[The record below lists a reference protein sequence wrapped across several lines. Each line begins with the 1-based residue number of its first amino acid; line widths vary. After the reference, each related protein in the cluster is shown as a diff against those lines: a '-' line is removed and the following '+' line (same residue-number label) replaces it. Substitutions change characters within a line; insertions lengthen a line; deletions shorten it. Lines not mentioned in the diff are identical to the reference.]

1 MGNSSYQEAKLQL
14 IKMFNKPSDFRHVIF
29 WYDET
34 QTFIEEIKNDSFE
47 NAKVVVY
54 ENNPFSIKT
63 LLEIEDKESNYLIY
77 FPCKRPSD
85 VENWL
90 LDTLLYSEEYYADV
104 VALTMRNLGLETSKL
119 REVIQRHLNYFESK
133 QRIAD
138 LNKRAPISDDMSP
151 EELELNMMAS
161 LVKADYPKIDYI
173 LLEVIFDYESGKK
186 YKELEKYNFKGEFW
200 TAVSEQFYYSGEENI
215 DTLIR
220 SFLMTAVSQ
229 NKNLQIDS
237 PLWNKLIIKES
248 PESVLFFCNVILK
261 KDRRYEELQEE
272 YEKKLRIE
280 ELIKSRGI
288 DTLASSDEFKAF
300 DRHIIKIITNSLVDG
315 SYDFDFYLKVIEDY
329 RRTTQWYGEFENEY
343 DFLRYA
349 IQLKKTADIAIE
361 QDLAPSDYIEKYC
374 NEYHLVDNNY
384 RHAINAF
391 SKIQEPDDNQMA
403 LVTDI
408 DNTYENKF
416 LSKLGGTFSRSL
428 KTIEPHYG
436 FGSVELSKYFF
447 KNRMNRLAKKQ
458 FIIIS
463 DALRYEVG
471 AELVKQLN
479 RVDKFNGLAK
489 IDYQIT
495 TLPSITMFGMAS
507 LLPNESISYE
517 NKQVMVDGKPT
528 NGTDNRD
535 KILKSKNANYAAI
548 QYADIMKMNKEE
560 LRRYMEDKTLVYI
573 YHDTIDNAG
582 EHVLDVFGACD
593 TAIKEIIDLVRK
605 LYNTLQISN
614 YLVTSDH
621 GFIYRNKKI
630 DASNKYNSF
639 AGLGLDDY
647 SQRYAVVNDDI
658 ELNDSNVFDMEYLG
672 GCNQKV
678 YTPYSY
684 DLYRKAGGGIQYIHG
699 GSSLQELVTPI
710 ITLSEMRS
718 RATDKVAEPVKV
730 RLKTATHKIMNKSFS
745 LQFEQCEKVDGKKT
759 PATIMVYFVDE
770 EHNEISEK
778 KILIAN
784 KTTDNPLERVIDMR
798 FLLKN
803 QTYDRNKRY
812 YLVMEDN
819 DTGEEIES
827 IQFVIDIIGFKMF

>member
-1 MGNSSYQEAKLQL
+1 MNDSSYQEAKLQL

-34 QTFIEEIKNDSFE
+34 QTFVEEIKNDSFD
-47 NAKVVVY
+47 NAKVIIY

-63 LLEIEDKESNYLIY
+63 LLEIEDKKSNYLIY
-77 FPCKRPSD
+77 FPCKKPSD

-119 REVIQRHLNYFESK
+119 REVIQRHLNFFESK

-138 LNKRAPISDDMSP
+138 LVKKYPITDELNP

-161 LVKADYPKIDYI
+161 LVKANYPKIDHI
-173 LLEVIFDYESGKK
+173 LVEIIFDVDSGKK
-186 YKELEKYNFKGEFW
+186 YKELEKYNFKNEFW
-200 TAVSEQFYYSGEENI
+200 TAVSEQFFYSGEESV

-220 SFLMTAVSQ
+220 SFLMTSVSQ
-229 NKNLQIDS
+229 NKNLNIDS
-237 PLWNKLIIKES
+237 PLWNKLIIKNS
-248 PESVLFFCNVILK
+248 PESVLYFVNAILK
-261 KDRRYEELQEE
+261 KDDRYDELQES

-288 DTLASSDEFKAF
+288 DTLAFSDEFKAF
-300 DRHIIKIITNSLVDG
+300 DRHIIKTITNSLVSG
-315 SYDFDFYLKVIEDY
+315 SYDFDFYLKVINDY
-329 RRTTQWYGEFENEY
+329 RLTTEWYAEFENQY
-343 DFLRYA
+343 DFLKYA

-361 QDLAPSDYIEKYC
+361 QGLTPSDYIYKYC
-374 NEYHLVDNNY
+374 EEYYEVDTNY
-384 RHAINAF
+384 RHAINSF
-391 SKIQEPDDNQMA
+391 SKIEEPDDNQMA

-428 KTIEPHYG
+428 KTIEPHYS

-458 FIIIS
+458 FVIIS

-489 IDYQIT
+489 LDYQVT

-517 NKQVMVDGKPT
+517 NKQVMVDGKPSS
-528 NGTDNRD
+528 GTDNRD
-535 KILKSKNANYAAI
+535 KILKSKNPSYAAI
-548 QYADIMKMNKEE
+548 QYSDVIKMNKEE
-560 LRRYMEDKTLVYI
+560 LRRYMDDKSLVYI

-582 EHVLDVFGACD
+582 EHDLDVFEACN
-593 TAIKEIIDLVRK
+593 TAIKEIIDLIRK

-647 SQRYAVVNDDI
+647 SQRYAVVNGNL
-658 ELNDSNVFDMEYLG
+658 ELVDSNVFDMEYLG

-710 ITLSEMRS
+710 VTLSEMRS
-718 RATDKVAEPVKV
+718 RALDKVVEPVKV

-770 EHNEISEK
+770 NHNEISEK
-778 KILIAN
+778 KLLIAN

-803 QTYDRNKRY
+803 QTYDRNKSY
-812 YLVMEDN
+812 YLIMEDN
-819 DTGEEIES
+819 DIGEEIES
-827 IQFVIDIIGFKMF
+827 IQFVIDIVGFKMF